1 MIFSQ
6 ILPFADANLLTGV
19 TLDDDKVITNMFFVL
34 VLSTSEILAF
44 PSGHHV
50 MK

>member
-6 ILPFADANLLTGV
+6 ILPFSDADLLTEV

-34 VLSTSEILAF
+34 DLSTSEILAF
-44 PSGHHV
+44 P
-50 MK
+50 